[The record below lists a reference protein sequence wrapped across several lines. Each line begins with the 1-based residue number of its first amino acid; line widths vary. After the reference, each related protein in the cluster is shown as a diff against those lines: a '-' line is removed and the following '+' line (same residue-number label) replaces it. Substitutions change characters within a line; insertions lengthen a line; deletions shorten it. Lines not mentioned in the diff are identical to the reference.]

1 MVDCGSDVSFQ
12 DAENVTAFNSSEWA
26 ERGFCKQC
34 GSHLFYRLKA
44 QNRYFMPV
52 GIFDDVEQF
61 IFDHQ
66 IFIEEKPEY
75 YCFANETQNMT
86 GAEVFAMFSSATES

>member
-1 MVDCGSDVSFQ
+1 
-12 DAENVTAFNSSEWA
+12 
-26 ERGFCKQC
+26 
-34 GSHLFYRLKA
+34 
-44 QNRYFMPV
+44 MPV

-86 GAEVFAMFSSATES
+86 GSEVFAMFAPATEP